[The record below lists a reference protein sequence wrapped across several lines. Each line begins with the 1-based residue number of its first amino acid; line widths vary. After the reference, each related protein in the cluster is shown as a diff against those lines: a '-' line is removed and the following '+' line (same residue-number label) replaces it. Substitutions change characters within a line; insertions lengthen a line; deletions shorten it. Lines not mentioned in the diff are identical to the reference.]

1 VIDTI
6 PWDTLMTALASTTA
20 AIMVGAALL
29 EALLPWPARFRP
41 GATVPLLTRLGQKVY
56 RPDGSPS
63 QQRQAGLLALL
74 VVWVPCAAGL
84 WAVRNISLSEPL
96 FDLLFLLLMLE
107 SRPLRELA
115 QGSRALATQ
124 ETLVVARL
132 QAASWLRRETGAL
145 SVMGLNKAVSETC
158 VLRLVGQWAG
168 PLLGFA
174 LAGVQ
179 GALLWRLAQLMN
191 QAWSPKQAEFVHF
204 GRAASALYQGL
215 CAPAILLLA
224 LPLALTRL
232 RQLGSKLRLALR
244 WPYPTMGGLL
254 SLLAQSTGCRLGG
267 PRYYQGQLV
276 RLPVFD
282 EGAEPDA
289 TLPRRLLHRLLLI
302 GWGWLVLSLLLTLMT
317 LRHG

>member
-1 VIDTI
+1 MIDTI
-6 PWDTLMTALASTTA
+6 PWDALMTALASTTA

-41 GATVPLLTRLGQKVY
+41 GATVPLLTRLGHKVY

-84 WAVRNISLSEPL
+84 WAVRNLSLSEPL

-302 GWGWLVLSLLLTLMT
+302 GWGWLVLSLLLTLMALT
-317 LRHG
+317 HG